1 MSQSTRGHIWR
12 RLFLYD
18 TPVLRWAIF
27 ASVIGV
33 MSARAYGLNMIANM
47 LCYEDSVGLF
57 GGEVPSHFVA

>member
-1 MSQSTRGHIWR
+1 
-12 RLFLYD
+12 
-18 TPVLRWAIF
+18 VLRWAIF